1 MVFRQV
7 EPDRLSHGGP
17 QPSRSHA
24 QHVRNLCGPPGPRF
38 PGNIFRVT
46 IVVLFSRAPLS
57 WLRNLCYDCYND
69 KQRWFRSAGLSAS
82 HIQKYNQTNN
92 QTTLL
97 VFIASQ
103 IVRIFGK
110 FPALRRIIMSLTA
123 CTTPMIGAFSI
134 LVIFQCLCKWI
145 LHVPLH
151 GACYSSNC

>member
-1 MVFRQV
+1 MIAIMTSKDGFEVLV
-7 EPDRLSHGGP
+7 YPH
-17 QPSRSHA
+17 HTY
-24 QHVRNLCGPPGPRF
+24 RN
-38 PGNIFRVT
+38 T
-46 IVVLFSRAPLS
+46 T
-57 WLRNLCYDCYND
+57 
-69 KQRWFRSAGLSAS
+69 K
-82 HIQKYNQTNN
+82 
-92 QTTLL
+92 QTTKQTPL

-151 GACYSSNC
+151 GACYSSNFWIEALLRGISMWRRERCVDKRQGRKCDTGLVVMKTRKLAWLVQIQEGGKEWVGKVNVERWS